1 MKLQFIFEKELE
13 KINLIFALMNQIS
26 DSSQEN
32 FIPKMMKRYEFIS
45 KASNYSMETIRKMFF
60 KTKMYCYHRI
70 KNYSYKIYYY
80 DVNIYLSRLNNKRK
94 KLSITKE
101 EKDLAKHL
109 LVAKL
114 IKRITKPM
122 GNKTFAKA
130 LSKIIKNL

>member
-45 KASNYSMETIRKMFF
+45 KATNYSVETIRKMLF
-60 KTKMYCYHRI
+60 KTKTYCYHRI

-80 DVNIYLSRLNNKRK
+80 DVNIYLLRLNNKRRKLK
-94 KLSITKE
+94 KI
-101 EKDLAKHL
+101 
-109 LVAKL
+109 
-114 IKRITKPM
+114 R
-122 GNKTFAKA
+122 NKF
-130 LSKIIKNL
+130 LFQL

>member
-45 KASNYSMETIRKMFF
+45 KAINYSMETIRKILF
-60 KTKMYCYHRI
+60 KTETYCYHRI

-80 DVNIYLSRLNNKRK
+80 DVNIYLLRLNNKRRKLK
-94 KLSITKE
+94 KIRTKF
-101 EKDLAKHL
+101 LFHL
-109 LVAKL
+109 C
-114 IKRITKPM
+114 
-122 GNKTFAKA
+122 
-130 LSKIIKNL
+130 